1 MHALQA
7 MHPVT
12 LAVTVMDLM
21 TKATEADDYQRTPEF
36 HITSTET
43 IFPTVGLGM
52 VEVVAEV
59 NPQTAEEVST
69 LEETIRTHRITD
81 VPYIGVTPCLPRIEP
96 GYTHL
101 AYVQPPSITV
111 HRCTT
116 DYFGFVENT
125 SRFNS
130 GYLKEQK
137 SIELTLALWDST
149 KDRLSF
155 QTKKTGSSIWL

>member
-1 MHALQA
+1 

-12 LAVTVMDLM
+12 PAVTVMNLM
-21 TKATEADDYQRTPEF
+21 TEAMEADDHQRSPEF
-36 HITSTET
+36 HVTLIET
-43 IFPTVGLGM
+43 VCPTVGLGT

-69 LEETIRTHRITD
+69 LEETTRTHQITD
-81 VPYIGVTPCLPRIEP
+81 VPYIGVTPCPPRIEP

-101 AYVQPPSITV
+101 AYVRPLSITV

-125 SRFNS
+125 LRFDS

-137 SIELTLALWDST
+137 SVELTLALWDST

-155 QTKKTGSSIWL
+155 QT